1 MKLVEKLESI
11 FTIGFSESMP
21 KTKTIVYIVSL
32 PIGNDGDIS
41 IRAKEI
47 LSTVDILV
55 GEESKFL
62 SSFLKRIGIPRKF
75 VLYNEH
81 SDQEDLFQLLD
92 DLKKVPTV
100 AIVSDSGLPT
110 LEDPGRSL
118 LPALLDRPEFHVQ
131 FVPGASSLD
140 AGLALSGFSTRPFT
154 FVGLLPRE
162 SEKRKLALKEYLS
175 LGHSLVILE
184 TPYRYK
190 KLIIDLAAVMGKNS
204 KRRIFLGLNLTHP
217 SEELQFRGQL
227 SELLP
232 KLEKFPKAPPV
243 IVVESTK

>member
-1 MKLVEKLESI
+1 
-11 FTIGFSESMP
+11 MP
-21 KTKTIVYIVSL
+21 KTIVYIVAL
-32 PIGNDGDIS
+32 PIGNDRDIS

-47 LSTVDILV
+47 LSTADILV

-81 SDQEDLFQLLD
+81 SDQEDLSQLLG
-92 DLKKVPTV
+92 DLKNVPTV
-100 AIVSDSGLPT
+100 AIVSDAGLPN

-118 LPALLDRPEFHVQ
+118 LPAILDSPEFQVQ

-140 AGLALSGFSTRPFT
+140 AGLALCGFSTRPFT

-162 SEKRKLALKEYLS
+162 TLERKEALRKFLS

-190 KLIIDLAAVMGKNS
+190 KLIADLAEVMGKKS

-217 SEELQFRGQL
+217 SEELQFRGHL

-232 KLEKFPKAPPV
+232 ILEKFPKAPPV
-243 IVVESTK
+243 IVIESD